1 MAAKPAIEQLFAEVS
16 EGCAPLIGRIARSY
30 EADPVLRGELVQE
43 IFAAIW
49 AALPSWR
56 GESKLS
62 TFAAAI
68 AQNRCI
74 SHAGRRAREPR
85 QVELPG
91 DLVCAAPD
99 PHELVL
105 REDRKK
111 RLLGAIRHL
120 AVPQREAILLCVEG
134 FSYAEMAAILGI
146 SINAAMLR
154 CRRARDK
161 LGLLLDQPS

>member
-1 MAAKPAIEQLFAEVS
+1 MAAKPAIEQLFAQVS
-16 EGCAPLIGRIARSY
+16 EGCAPLIGRIAHSY
-30 EADPVLRGELVQE
+30 EADPVLRAELIQE
-43 IFAAIW
+43 ILAAVW

-56 GESKLS
+56 GEAALS
-62 TFAAAI
+62 TFVAAI

-74 SHAGRRAREPR
+74 THAAKRAREPR

-99 PHELVL
+99 PHEVAL
-105 REDRKK
+105 REDQKK
-111 RLLGAIRHL
+111 RLMGAIRHL
-120 AVPQREAILLCVEG
+120 AVPQREAIVLCVDG

-161 LGLLLDQPS
+161 LGLLLDQAP